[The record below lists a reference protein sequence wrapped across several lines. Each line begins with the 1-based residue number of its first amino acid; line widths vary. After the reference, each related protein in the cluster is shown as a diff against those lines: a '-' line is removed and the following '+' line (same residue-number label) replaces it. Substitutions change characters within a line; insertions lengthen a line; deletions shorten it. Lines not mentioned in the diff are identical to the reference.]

1 MIDLLFLQARSHGTT
16 VTVAASSFLDA
27 SNEFYGNKCV
37 CCVSDFYCGTDLNDK
52 VIFDAV
58 TDAPC
63 EWTLSC
69 YFRAINYLLYSE
81 MHSTT
86 TFKWNNS
93 NFTLLRFLR
102 LVAG

>member
-1 MIDLLFLQARSHGTT
+1 MSHVFNLTFCENWHADPECNVIDLLFLQARSHGTT

-63 EWTLSC
+63 E
-69 YFRAINYLLYSE
+69 
-81 MHSTT
+81 
-86 TFKWNNS
+86 
-93 NFTLLRFLR
+93 
-102 LVAG
+102 